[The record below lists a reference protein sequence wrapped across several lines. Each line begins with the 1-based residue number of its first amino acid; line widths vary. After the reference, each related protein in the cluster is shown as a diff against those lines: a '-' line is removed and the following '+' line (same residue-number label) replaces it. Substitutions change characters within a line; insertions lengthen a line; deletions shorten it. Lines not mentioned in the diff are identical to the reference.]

1 MDKLEKLLLETS
13 AESRIHFEMAS
24 FADEDCLRDVIETVV
39 YHSDSLGR
47 INSPLTP
54 ILVFISNHSIV
65 KLFREALSWC
75 VLAGHLFRVLH

>member
-39 YHSDSLGR
+39 YHSDSLGSK
-47 INSPLTP
+47 IFPLES
-54 ILVFISNHSIV
+54 IFIVYN
-65 KLFREALSWC
+65 
-75 VLAGHLFRVLH
+75 